1 MRSIFRK
8 FVSIATTALLALS
21 GLVLMAAPAQAAIVL
36 NANGVILKFNEDTQ
50 TVTSITGS
58 GTGKTAGDVIK
69 YASVA
74 TISTTVV
81 DAVIETVSVT
91 SATIG
96 SYDGGNAISTASV
109 SNSKEYFQSNVTTTN
124 AGSVVYRF
132 SFYVGGTYTAV
143 GTGTPVIL
151 QNVYINSY
159 DLDASGDGSN
169 QYTEFTGVQ
178 SYTMSNNTT
187 LAVSSANNLLQFK
200 HNGGSSDNY
209 NAGSGSYT
217 KGRVQVKYDNLS
229 TISIKV
235 GNDVA
240 GTGGLSY
247 FALDFSVGLAWTE
260 GSTTIQTTST
270 TNNYNAPPVS
280 TNDSK
285 SVPSQTA
292 TILNSSDFG
301 TYSDPDVNPWV
312 AVQIITLPAGG
323 SLQFY
328 NGTTWVAVTANQIID
343 INDIDANKLRYTSNA
358 PTSSDSFTFK
368 VSDGLLTS
376 TSSYTVALTIT
387 GGGQVQSVQM
397 ITFAQPADQ
406 LRNNNTLTVAPT
418 ASSALTVS
426 LTSTTTGVC
435 TVSGFVITFVSL
447 GNCSITASQAGDSN
461 YSAATDVVRTFAIT
475 NPQTITF
482 AQPVDQ
488 LLSAA
493 SLTVAPTA
501 SSNLT
506 VTLTSTTTGVC
517 TVSGFVVTFVANGT
531 CSLTTSQAG
540 NSTYSPATNVIRS
553 FVISTPGVNTPVTL
567 PPAPDIDPISA
578 VTRATNP
585 VTLPIPVNRGT
596 SGANCLIDPADTFC
610 KQTVTVRGK
619 GTFTLL
625 ADGKTTFK
633 AVTGFFGFVS
643 VQYRVTDGFAQ
654 FDLAPATVEVLK
666 PLPATLPPTSG
677 STLVNKPVK
686 LYPAANLLG
695 NGKGSMCLVDP
706 ADNVC
711 KQKVTLPGKG
721 TFTLNSDGSVDF
733 APEASFLGEATVQ
746 LRITDELGASLE
758 APVTVRVTDE
768 PGTEN
773 GSTKGTTPV
782 ILTPETPLEK
792 GGQVCLI
799 DPNDN
804 ACKTVVKVVGV
815 GTWTQ
820 AKDGSV
826 KFVAVAGYT
835 GSTTVMQRFTRA
847 SMASKFKPFTVSVAK
862 SRGPVTIT
870 ISGFADGSPVLTA
883 AIKAK
888 INAFLRAHADYKNV
902 FCIGYTE
909 GPTVLKTD
917 AALSKA
923 RAVNGCTYVKTGLGK
938 KLTLKQLTASQ
949 GTVEADKFRRIT
961 ITLTD

>member
-1 MRSIFRK
+1 MRSTFRK
-8 FVSIATTALLALS
+8 FLSITTALLLALS
-21 GLVLMAAPAQAAIVL
+21 GLVLMATPAQAAIVL
-36 NANGVILKFNEDTQ
+36 NPGVGGATLNFDEGVRTRVVYAGPTGASTMGTTQ
-50 TVTSITGS
+50 GSIVAYRGVT
-58 GTGKTAGDVIK
+58 
-69 YASVA
+69 
-74 TISTTVV
+74 TINSTVV
-81 DAVIETVSVT
+81 DAVIETVTVT
-91 SATIG
+91 NATI
-96 SYDGGNAISTASV
+96 SKFDGGSAVNNDA
-109 SNSKEYFQSNVTTTN
+109 YFQSDISTTN
-124 AGSVVYRF
+124 AGSVLYKF
-132 SFYVGGTYTAV
+132 SFFVGGTYT
-143 GTGTPVIL
+143 GGSTGTPVIL

-159 DLDASGDGSN
+159 DLDASQAGNN
-169 QYTEFTGVQ
+169 QYTQFTGVQ
-178 SYTMSNNTT
+178 SYTMSNNAT
-187 LAVSSANNLLQFK
+187 LGVSSSGNLLQFI
-200 HNGGSSDNY
+200 NTNTGANYSDSN
-209 NAGSGSYT
+209 GSYT

-229 TISIKV
+229 TINIKV
-235 GNDVA
+235 GTDA
-240 GTGGLSY
+240 AASGGTNY
-247 FALDFSVGLAWTE
+247 YALDFSVGLPWTE
-260 GSTTIQTTST
+260 GSTTIGTTTT
-270 TNNYNAPPVS
+270 TNNFNAPPTS
-280 TNDSK
+280 SNDTK
-285 SVPSQTA
+285 TVASQTA
-292 TILNSSDFG
+292 TLLTDADFG
-301 TYSDPDVNPWV
+301 TYADPDLNPWV
-312 AVQIITLPAGG
+312 AVQVSTLPAGG
-323 SLQFY
+323 VLQFF
-328 NGTTWVAVTANQIID
+328 NGTSWITVTGGQTISLA
-343 INDIDANKLRYTSNA
+343 DIDAGYLRYTSNA

-376 TSSYTVALTIT
+376 TSSYTLALTVT

-733 APEASFLGEATVQ
+733 APEAGFLGEATVQ

-804 ACKTVVKVVGV
+804 ACKTVVKVAGV

-888 INAFLRAHADYKNV
+888 INAFLSAHADYKNV